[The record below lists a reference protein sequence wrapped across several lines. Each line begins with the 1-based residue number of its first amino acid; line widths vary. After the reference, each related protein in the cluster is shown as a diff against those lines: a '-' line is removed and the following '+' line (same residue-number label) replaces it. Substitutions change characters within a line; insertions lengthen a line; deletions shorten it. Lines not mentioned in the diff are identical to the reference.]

1 MSPERVKAALQA
13 TRKEFGIHEREWQHL
28 CFEGSH
34 VDEIVEFA
42 IHQAAKEIFTKF
54 DEYSCIKNDWWYL
67 DLKKEW
73 IGGGN
78 DGTKQL

>member
-1 MSPERVKAALQA
+1 MM
-13 TRKEFGIHEREWQHL
+13 KE
-28 CFEGSH
+28 
-34 VDEIVEFA
+34 DEIVKLVISRTGVDRDFDWVTISYSIREA
-42 IHQAAKEIFTKF
+42 VRLAAKEIFTKF
-54 DEYSCIKNDWWYL
+54 DEYSCIKNDGWYL